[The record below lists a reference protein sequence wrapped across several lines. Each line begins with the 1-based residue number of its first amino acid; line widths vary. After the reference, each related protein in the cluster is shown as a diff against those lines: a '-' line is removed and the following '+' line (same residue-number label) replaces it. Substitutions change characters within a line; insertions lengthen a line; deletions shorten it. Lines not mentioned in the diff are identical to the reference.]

1 MRRCLSPTLSRVR
14 APPNADTQPVR
25 RVSHGSRGPVSGWL
39 PERNRKV
46 TRSRHVCVRSPVERD
61 TLLTVGGTLLLFAVL
76 VGATEATV
84 RSFAP
89 LLGLFGGMLAYEVAD
104 DLYDLPDGTNW
115 TVYGLGIG
123 FAGVVFA
130 LTRLAWAGGLLVV
143 TGAWFVVDGATKIRY
158 GPVRTTHE
166 FVSGLEGDVV
176 RRMQTVNTVYR
187 TLRGSDDPLTVA
199 ALAER
204 CDFAESRVGSALDYM
219 EHRGQVTSTGAG
231 YRAKQ
236 QRWGKATPVA
246 RLLGWLPRRVVRP
259 VTRIRR
265 HG

>member
-1 MRRCLSPTLSRVR
+1 MSPGAS
-14 APPNADTQPVR
+14 
-25 RVSHGSRGPVSGWL
+25 
-39 PERNRKV
+39 
-46 TRSRHVCVRSPVERD
+46 SPVERD

-89 LLGLFGGMLAYEVAD
+89 ILGLFGGMLAYEVAD

-130 LTRLAWAGGLLVV
+130 LNHVVWAGGLLVV
-143 TGAWFVVDGATKIRY
+143 TGAWFVVDGATRIRY
-158 GPVRTTHE
+158 GSVQTVHE
-166 FVSGLEGDVV
+166 FVSGLEDDAMLK
-176 RRMQTVNTVYR
+176 MQVMNTVYR

-199 ALAER
+199 ELAEC
-204 CDFAESRVGSALDYM
+204 CDLTESRVGSALDYM
-219 EHRGQVTSTGAG
+219 EHRGQVISTGAG
-231 YRAKQ
+231 YRAKP

-246 RLLGWLPRRVVRP
+246 RALRWVPRRVVRP
-259 VTRIRR
+259 VTRVRR